1 MALFTWAFVILVLLM
16 VAVLLVVKITRG
28 ATTVPRPPVAPAS
41 PAVVHSVTSLPQAA
55 FDAAGGPDLDGPPP
69 AVLSGQPSLTE
80 GGRPEVVF
88 VGGEFCPYCAAA
100 RWALVAALGRFG
112 TFSTLGATSSSKF
125 EVFPGTATFSFQGA
139 SFHSRYVGLLATE
152 SYGQKPSTVAPAGF
166 PRLPGAPGLEQALL
180 GWYDNGGSSTGGDSS
195 TGGGSATL
203 PFIDVDNRLVVR
215 GAEIGFSPALLQGK
229 SMDAIAGELS
239 DPTSP
244 VGEAVLGEANA
255 LTAAIC
261 SATGNM
267 PRAVCES
274 AGVHAAAAILGLR

>member
-1 MALFTWAFVILVLLM
+1 MALFTWAFVILVLLI

-112 TFSTLGATSSSKF
+112 TFSALGATSSSKY

-139 SFHSRYVGLLATE
+139 SFHSRYLRLLATE
-152 SYGQKPSTVAPAGF
+152 SYGQKPSTLAPAGF
-166 PRLPGAPGLEQALL
+166 PRLPGAPGLAQALL
-180 GWYDNGGSSTGGDSS
+180 GRYDDGGSSP
-195 TGGGSATL
+195 GGGSATL
-203 PFIDVDNRLVVR
+203 PFIDVDNRLVVT

-244 VGEAVLGEANA
+244 VSEAVLGEANA

-261 SATGNM
+261 SATGNT
-267 PRAVCES
+267 PSAVCGS
-274 AGVHAAAAILGLR
+274 AGVRAAAASLGLR